1 MKDLAYYNGRI
12 TAAAE
17 MMIPAEDRAYYFG
30 DGIYDVTTVH
40 QGKCFALDDHAAR
53 FFGNAK
59 KMRFDLGLTLP
70 ELKELCLDLCAKLDG
85 DVKEAVLYF
94 QASRGTAPRAHAFPD
109 AGKANLFF
117 TLKPAKLKPIGQ
129 EIAAITLPDRR
140 FEFCDI
146 KTLNLLPNV
155 LASQEAKE
163 KGVYEAVFHRNGT
176 VTEGSHSCVSIFSG
190 GRFITPPLSPH
201 ILPSVTRKHYLE
213 LATALGV
220 PAEERTFSV
229 EEMKAADEVVIM
241 SSTAPL
247 NRCLKIDGAAVGGR
261 DPEIIKLFARAYA
274 GKIKDETGADAN
286 LAETFR

>member
-12 TAAAE
+12 TPASE
-17 MMIPAEDRAYYFG
+17 MMIPAEDRAFYFG

-40 QGKCFALDDHAAR
+40 GGKCFALDDHAAR
-53 FFGNAK
+53 FYGNAR
-59 KMRFDLGLTLP
+59 KMRFDLGMTLP
-70 ELKELCLDLCAKLDG
+70 ELKELCLDLCAKLDE

-94 QASRGTAPRAHAFPD
+94 QASRGTAPRNHAFPD
-109 AGKANLFF
+109 GGKANLYF
-117 TLKPAKLKPIGQ
+117 TLKPAKLKTIGQ
-129 EIAAITLPDRR
+129 EVAAITLPDKR

-155 LASQEAKE
+155 LAAQEAAE
-163 KGVYEAVFHRNGT
+163 QGVYETIFHRDRI
-176 VTEGSHSCVSIFSG
+176 VTEGSHSGVSIFSG

-220 PAEERTFSV
+220 PAEEREFSV
-229 EEMKAADEVVIM
+229 GEMNAADEVVIM

-247 NRCLKIDGAAVGGR
+247 NRCRKIDGLDVGGR
-261 DPEIIKLFARAYA
+261 DPEIIALFARAYA
-274 GKIKDETGADAN
+274 EKITAETGAEAN
-286 LAETFR
+286 LAEAYK